1 MRLLVVEDELELAA
15 ALKRGLSA
23 EGYTVDLAHDG
34 REGLWLA
41 RTGEYAGIILDLML
55 PVMNGYKVCQALRRE
70 QITTPILVLT
80 AKDGDYD
87 QAEALDTGADD
98 YLTKPFSYLV
108 LVARVRALL
117 RRGSGNGTPL
127 LAVGDLVLD
136 VAART
141 CRRSGV
147 TVALTPREFAIAEVL
162 ARRPGEV
169 VAKTEILHH
178 AWPDE
183 VDDVNLVEARVSGLR
198 RKIDTAFGRASLLTV
213 RGSGYR
219 LVDERAR
226 AD

>member
-1 MRLLVVEDELELAA
+1 MVEDELVLAE
-15 ALKRGLSA
+15 ALRRGLSA

-34 REGLWLA
+34 REGLWMA
-41 RTGEYAGIILDLML
+41 RTGEYAAILLDLML
-55 PVMNGYKVCQALRRE
+55 PTLNGYKVCQTLRRE
-70 QITTPILVLT
+70 GITTPILVLT

-98 YLTKPFSYLV
+98 FLAKPFSYLV

-117 RRGSGNGTPL
+117 RRGGAETAPRL
-127 LAVGDLVLD
+127 TIGDLVLD

-141 CRRSGV
+141 CRRGDAQI
-147 TVALTPREFAIAEVL
+147 ALTPLEFAIAEVL

-198 RKIDTAFGRASLLTV
+198 RKIDTQFSRASLHTV
-213 RGSGYR
+213 RGVGYR
-219 LVDERAR
+219 LLDDRRDRESE
-226 AD
+226 